1 MNSFIAAIVGRPNV
15 GKSSLFNGIL
25 GREEALTFHEPGV
38 TRDRR
43 YAETEWSGKK
53 FVIVDTGGID
63 ESSSEII
70 SQAKIAIKESD
81 LILFVVDGR
90 DGVTPLDKSIANYL
104 RKENKPVLV
113 VVNKIDNNEQE
124 KLACEFYSLGWEKVY
139 PVSCA
144 HLRNI
149 SDLLD
154 NVACLCPM
162 LNSEPLGLKETSI
175 KVAVVGKPNVGKSSL
190 VNNILGENRV
200 IVDSVPGTTR
210 DSIDTV
216 FNYKNRKFVLIDT
229 AGLRRKARIKD
240 AVEKISTWQTIRSI
254 SRCDV
259 ALLLIDAV
267 EGVNMQEMKIADLVI
282 QASKSCLLVVN
293 KWDMIDKGSRDFDEY
308 TKFVY
313 ERFPSLFFAP
323 IFFVSSIT
331 GDGVD
336 DILETIP
343 LVYANYTRKVSTNL
357 LNRFIRGLGM
367 KRMKHIAQVG
377 TKPPVF
383 SLSVKGVLMPNYL
396 RFLKRKLYDKFDF
409 SGTPLVIKFRQ

>member
-1 MNSFIAAIVGRPNV
+1 MNPFIAAIVGRPNV
-15 GKSSLFNGIL
+15 GKSSLFNKIL

-70 SQAKIAIKESD
+70 SQAKIAVKESD

-90 DGVTPLDKSIANYL
+90 DGVTPLDKSVSSYL

-124 KLACEFYSLGWEKVY
+124 KLACEFYGLGWEKVY

-154 NVACLCPM
+154 DVARLCEDR
-162 LNSEPLGLKETSI
+162 SEPLELKGTSI
-175 KVAVVGKPNVGKSSL
+175 KVAIVGKPNVGKSSL

-210 DSIDTV
+210 DSIDTG

-229 AGLRRKARIKD
+229 AGLRRKARIKN
-240 AVEKISTWQTIRSI
+240 AIEKISAWQAIRSI

-259 ALLLIDAV
+259 AILLIDAV
-267 EGVNMQEMKIADLVI
+267 DGIGMQEMKIADLVI
-282 QASKSCLLVVN
+282 QANKSCLLVIN
-293 KWDMIDKGSRDFDEY
+293 KWDMINKDSSDFKEY

-323 IFFVSSIT
+323 VFFVSSKT
-331 GDGVD
+331 GEGVDGV
-336 DILETIP
+336 LGTIP
-343 LVYANYTRKVSTNL
+343 LVYMNYTRKVSTNL
-357 LNRFIRGLGM
+357 LNRFVRDSNM
-367 KRMKHIAQVG
+367 KRIKHITQVG
-377 TKPPVF
+377 AKPPVF
-383 SLSVKGVLMPNYL
+383 SLSIKGVLMPNYVK
-396 RFLKRKLYDKFDF
+396 FLKKKLYDEFDF
-409 SGTPLVIKFRQ
+409 LGTPLVIKFRQ